1 MRFNQNR
8 DMPEA
13 GFDITSMI
21 DVVLLLTIFFMM
33 SSQFSRIAQ
42 RSLDLPRQA
51 GDAKPR
57 PDSEAN
63 AAVVIDLEKD
73 GGLSVAGRNYPL
85 ERLATM
91 IAIDRQRAERTGNFL
106 DVIVRADRST
116 PAPQL
121 QRLAGALSA
130 EGVSTWRLATSGE
143 SRRSIRG
150 SVKNENSSGGGG
162 GGDGGGVNP

>member
-1 MRFNQNR
+1 MRFNRNNE
-8 DMPEA
+8 MPEA

-51 GDAKPR
+51 GDANTL
-57 PDSEAN
+57 PDSQAD
-63 AAVVIDLEKD
+63 AGVVIDLEKD
-73 GGLSVAGRNYPL
+73 GRLSVAGRNYPL
-85 ERLATM
+85 ERLVTM
-91 IAIDRQRAERTGNFL
+91 VAIDRQRAERTGNFL

-121 QRLAGALSA
+121 QKLAGALSA
-130 EGVSTWRLATSGE
+130 EGISTWRLATSGE
-143 SRRSIRG
+143 SRRAKPRAGNDSDAQDRG
-150 SVKNENSSGGGG
+150 TH
-162 GGDGGGVNP
+162 P

>member
-1 MRFNQNR
+1 MRFNRNT

-42 RSLDLPRQA
+42 RALDLPRQS
-51 GDAKPR
+51 GDAHPR
-57 PDSEAN
+57 ADSN
-63 AAVVIDLEKD
+63 SDAAVVIDLEKD
-73 GGLSVAGRNYPL
+73 GRISVAGRVYPL

-91 IAIDRQRAERTGNFL
+91 VAIDRQRAERTGNFL

-121 QRLAGALSA
+121 QKLAGALGA
-130 EGVSTWRLATSGE
+130 EGVATWRLATSGE
-143 SRRSIRG
+143 SGRTKRSG
-150 SVKNENSSGGGG
+150 VSGDAAGNGGT
-162 GGDGGGVNP
+162 PP

>member
-1 MRFNQNR
+1 MRFIRNN
-8 DMPEA
+8 DMPET
-13 GFDITSMI
+13 GFDITSMV

-42 RSLDLPRQA
+42 RDLDLPRQP

-57 PDSEAN
+57 PDSTSE

-73 GGLSVAGRNYPL
+73 GKISVAGRAYPL

-91 IAIDRQRAERTGNFL
+91 VAIDRQRAERTGEFL
-106 DVIVRADRST
+106 DVIVRADRLT

-121 QRLAGALSA
+121 QKLAGALSA

-143 SRRSIRG
+143 SRRSRG
-150 SVKNENSSGGGG
+150 VESGTNGASEGSRG
-162 GGDGGGVNP
+162 TPP